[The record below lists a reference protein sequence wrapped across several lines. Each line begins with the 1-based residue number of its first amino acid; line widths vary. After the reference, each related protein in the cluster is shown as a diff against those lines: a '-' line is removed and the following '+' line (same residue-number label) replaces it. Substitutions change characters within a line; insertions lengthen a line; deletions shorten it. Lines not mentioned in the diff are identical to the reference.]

1 MEKYRDR
8 IEKISIA
15 MESLGLT
22 PVAARVYIYLLLS
35 EEHQATFEQIVDYFK
50 VSKSAVSN
58 ALKMLESVKMI
69 ESKTIGGQRKRYFSA
84 NLQTI
89 LREEYMTARVK
100 VFFDIMDDIRSIREV
115 DDAFS
120 KELED
125 VSMLYKMMMVEIP
138 ILLERWRRTVALNRK
153 DK

>member
-8 IEKISIA
+8 IEKISIT

-84 NLQTI
+84 NLRNI
-89 LREEYMTARVK
+89 FREEYLTARIK
-100 VFFDIMDDIRSIREV
+100 VFFDIMDDVRSIREI
-115 DDAFS
+115 DDDFS

-125 VSMLYKMMMVEIP
+125 VSILYKMMLVEIP
-138 ILLERWRRTVALNRK
+138 MMLERWRRTVALNRK